1 MLAEQLPEKI
11 RPHTRYFPNWLRFLL
26 TILIALGIF
35 LRFSNL
41 DIKVFWVD
49 EVINSHYSSGYREID
64 IGNQVKAWN
73 GQDISIQE
81 LHRFQSPNS
90 ETNSIDVI
98 KALAIEEPQ
107 SPPLY
112 YLLLRWWMQ
121 LFGDS
126 VAVRRSLSAICS
138 LLAFPC
144 LYWLCWELFRSSL
157 TGWIAMALL
166 AVSPFHL
173 IYAQEVR
180 YYAAWTVLILLS
192 SAVFLWAIR
201 HQKKWHWSVYAIAL
215 STGFYTY
222 PLTGFVAISHGIY
235 IVVLNKFRLTKSVI
249 NYLLALSASIISFL
263 PWIIFLVQNSHKM
276 SKWRQVETSL
286 VALIK
291 HWISCLEIVFWD
303 FHKISLANSSYIT
316 SSLLDD
322 SLKIFL
328 LIIIGY
334 AIYYLYR
341 YTPKATWLFVLT
353 ITIVPWLI
361 LILPDLIVG
370 GIRSTIPRYLIPS
383 YLAIQLTLAYLF
395 ASKLD
400 SKISSIREQNLWRIV
415 MSIMI
420 SISLISCIV
429 ISQSEVWWN
438 KSNNVDNPSI
448 ARIINQAYNPVLI
461 GRLTEDSGRS
471 IISLTY
477 DLDPKVRLQLI
488 YDELSFPKISSNFK
502 NIFIYSLSDELRYK
516 LETEQNFKPEL
527 IHEGKRRSLWKL
539 NKNNDKLPL

>member
-1 MLAEQLPEKI
+1 MLAEQLPQKI
-11 RPHTRYFPNWLRFLL
+11 QHHRRNFRNWLRFLL
-26 TILIALGIF
+26 IILIALGIF

-41 DIKVFWVD
+41 DLKVFWVD
-49 EVINSHYSSGYREID
+49 EVINSHYSSGYGEID

-73 GQDISIQE
+73 GRDISIQE
-81 LHRFQSPNS
+81 LQKFQSPNS

-126 VAVRRSLSAICS
+126 VPVRRSLSAIFS

-144 LYWLCWELFRSSL
+144 LYWLCWELFSSSL

-180 YYAAWTVLILLS
+180 YYAAWTVMILLS
-192 SAVFLWAIR
+192 SAIFLWAIR
-201 HQKKWHWSVYAIAL
+201 HQKKRHWSVYAIAL

-235 IVVLNKFRLTKSVI
+235 IIVLNKFRLTKSVI

-263 PWIIFLVQNSHKM
+263 PWIIFIVQNSHKM
-276 SKWRQVETSL
+276 SNWRQVETSL
-286 VALIK
+286 ISLIK
-291 HWISCLEIVFWD
+291 RWISCLEIVFWD
-303 FHKISLANSSYIT
+303 FPKISLANSSHIT
-316 SSLLDD
+316 SSVLDD

-341 YTPKATWLFVLT
+341 YTPKPTWLFVLT
-353 ITIVPWLI
+353 ITIVPWLL

-383 YLAIQLTLAYLF
+383 YVGIQLTLAYLF

-420 SISLISCIV
+420 SLSLISCI
-429 ISQSEVWWN
+429 IIAQSEIWWN
-438 KSNNVDNPSI
+438 KSNNIDNPSI
-448 ARIINQAYNPVLI
+448 ARIINQADNPVLI
-461 GRLTEDSGRS
+461 CRLTEDSGRS

-488 YDELSFPKISSNFK
+488 YDELRIPKISRDFN
-502 NIFIYSLSDELRYK
+502 NIFVYNISDELRDK
-516 LETEQNFKPEL
+516 ISTQQNFKAEL
-527 IHEGKRRSLWKL
+527 IYEGKYRLLWKL
-539 NKNNDKLPL
+539 NKNHDKLNL